1 MRFMFDYYFMIPL
14 FTFMIITCLQM
25 FLKIDD
31 FTHVLQRSLQV
42 SQIISK
48 ISYFLC
54 IPLRQTGIFSS
65 VSISGFHC
73 KSENVCYTSKLL
85 VSVII
90 IIIGFLLMS
99 GGESKNPEIFSNE
112 IYNFRR
118 IRLAPLVVILGF
130 TICIITILKKSKN

>member
-1 MRFMFDYYFMIPL
+1 MKKDFL
-14 FTFMIITCLQM
+14 FN
-25 FLKIDD
+25 K
-31 FTHVLQRSLQV
+31 RR
-42 SQIISK
+42 
-48 ISYFLC
+48 Y
-54 IPLRQTGIFSS
+54 R
-65 VSISGFHC
+65 
-73 KSENVCYTSKLL
+73 LL
-85 VSVII
+85 FISVII